1 MMVRKINKKN
11 KRMIEIV
18 FENEKEY
25 KDFLSL
31 LKLNISFLQKNKE
44 ANTKSEEKLVSYF
57 EKDKK
62 IDENIIVNITEDL
75 FFDLFFIMYNSM
87 SIIKGLDKIN
97 KVQSDYIKILKDN
110 ERKDLQKLIEKN
122 KKS

>member
-11 KRMIEIV
+11 EKKIEII

-25 KDFLSL
+25 NEFLNL

-44 ANTKSEEKLVSYF
+44 ANIKSEQKLIEYF
-57 EKDKK
+57 EKYKK
-62 IDENIIVNITEDL
+62 INEHVIVNIAEDL

-97 KVQSDYIKILKDN
+97 KVQNDYIKILKEN
-110 ERKDLQKLIEKN
+110 ERKDLEMLIKN
-122 KKS
+122 K